1 MSREIFYA
9 LPAELTLRVVQQA
22 RAEISAAIQKN
33 GVVTI
38 DCSLVETADFSGV
51 QLLASAI
58 RTAASENCSLSL
70 SSPTDALRLSVR
82 RAGLSYL

>member
-33 GVVTI
+33 GVVTV
-38 DCSLVETADFSGV
+38 DCSSAEMVDFAGV

-58 RTAASENCSLSL
+58 RTAASENCALSF

-82 RAGLSYL
+82 RAGLSFL